1 MAASMSKRDFYEVLG
16 VARDADEDTLKKAY
30 RKLAMK
36 HHPDRNQGDKDSEEK
51 FKEAKLAY
59 ETLTDPQKRAA
70 YDRYGHAG
78 VDPSAGGGFGGA
90 GAAGGAGF
98 GDFGNIFE
106 EIFGGG
112 GGGRQRGGQQV
123 YRGSDLSYALT
134 LTLEEA
140 AAGITKSL
148 RIPSWDACDSC
159 HGSGAKPGTK
169 PKTCPSCNGSG
180 TTTQRMGPFAMQQTC
195 GACGGSGKII
205 PEPCPTCRGKGR
217 VQRQKT
223 LEVKI
228 PAGIDTGMRIRS
240 TGNGEPGVN
249 GGPAGDLYVE
259 IQIKP
264 HALFER
270 NGDDLHCKIPVSM
283 TAAALGSRIEVPTL
297 SGAAEIDLPE
307 GTQAGKTL
315 RLRGK
320 GVKGLHS
327 GHPGDLYCHI
337 DVETPVR
344 LNDEQRRLLQQLD
357 ESFKRDGDR
366 HSPAGKSW
374 ADKVKAFFK

>member
-1 MAASMSKRDFYEVLG
+1 MAKRDFYEVLG
-16 VARDADEDTLKKAY
+16 VSRDADEDVLKKAY

-36 HHPDRNQGDKDSEEK
+36 YHPDRTQGDKDGEEK

-59 ETLTDPQKRAA
+59 ETLSDPQKRAA

-78 VDPSAGGGFGGA
+78 VDPSAAAGAGGFGG
-90 GAAGGAGF
+90 GAGF
-98 GDFGNIFE
+98 ADFGSIFE

-112 GGGRQRGGQQV
+112 GGGGGRRGGGQQV
-123 YRGSDLSYALT
+123 YRGADLSYALT

-140 AAGITKSL
+140 ALGTTKSL
-148 RIPSWDACDSC
+148 RIPSWDTCDSC

-169 PKTCPSCNGSG
+169 AKTCPSCQGSG
-180 TTTQRMGPFAMQQTC
+180 ATTQRMGPFAMQQTC
-195 GACGGSGKII
+195 GTCGGNGRII
-205 PEPCPTCRGKGR
+205 PEPCPVCRGQGR

-223 LEVKI
+223 LEVQI
-228 PAGIDTGMRIRS
+228 PAGIDAGMRIRS
-240 TGNGEPGVN
+240 SGNGEPGVN
-249 GGPAGDLYVE
+249 GGPSGDLYVE

-270 NGDDLHCKIPVSM
+270 HGDDLHCRVPVGM
-283 TAAALGSRIEVPTL
+283 TAAALGARIEVPTL
-297 SGAAEIDLPE
+297 GGAAEIDLPE
-307 GTQAGKTL
+307 GTQSGKTL

-320 GVKGLHS
+320 GVKGIHS

-337 DVETPVR
+337 EVETPVR
-344 LNDEQRRLLQQLD
+344 LSDEQRQLLEQLD
-357 ESFKRDGDR
+357 ASFKRGGDR

-374 ADKVKAFFK
+374 ADKVRDLFK

>member
-1 MAASMSKRDFYEVLG
+1 MAKRDFYEVLG
-16 VARDADEDTLKKAY
+16 VSRDADEDVLKKAY

-36 HHPDRNQGDKDSEEK
+36 YHPDRTQGDKDGEEK

-59 ETLTDPQKRAA
+59 ETLSDPQKRAA

-78 VDPSAGGGFGGA
+78 VDPSAAAGAGGFGG
-90 GAAGGAGF
+90 GAGF
-98 GDFGNIFE
+98 ADFGSIFE

-112 GGGRQRGGQQV
+112 GGGGGRRGGGQQV
-123 YRGSDLSYALT
+123 YRGADLSYALT

-140 AAGITKSL
+140 ALGTTKSL
-148 RIPSWDACDSC
+148 RIPSWDTCDSC

-169 PKTCPSCNGSG
+169 AKTCPSCQGSG
-180 TTTQRMGPFAMQQTC
+180 ATTQRMGPFAMQQTC
-195 GACGGSGKII
+195 GTCGGSGRII
-205 PEPCPTCRGKGR
+205 PEPCPVCRGQGR

-223 LEVKI
+223 LEVQI
-228 PAGIDTGMRIRS
+228 PAGIDAGMRIRS
-240 TGNGEPGVN
+240 SGNGEPGVN
-249 GGPAGDLYVE
+249 GGPSGDLYVE

-270 NGDDLHCKIPVSM
+270 HGDDLHCRVPVGM
-283 TAAALGSRIEVPTL
+283 TAAALGARIEVPTL
-297 SGAAEIDLPE
+297 GGAAEIDLPE
-307 GTQAGKTL
+307 GTQSGKTL

-320 GVKGLHS
+320 GVKGIHS

-337 DVETPVR
+337 EVETPVR
-344 LNDEQRRLLQQLD
+344 LSDEQRQLLEQLD
-357 ESFKRDGDR
+357 ASFKRGGDR

-374 ADKVKAFFK
+374 ADKVRDLFK

>member
-1 MAASMSKRDFYEVLG
+1 MAKRDFYEVLG
-16 VARDADEDTLKKAY
+16 VSRDADEDVLKKAY

-36 HHPDRNQGDKDSEEK
+36 YHPDRTQGDKDGEEK

-59 ETLTDPQKRAA
+59 ETLSDPQKRAA

-78 VDPSAGGGFGGA
+78 VDPSAAAGAGGFGG
-90 GAAGGAGF
+90 GAGF
-98 GDFGNIFE
+98 ADFGSIFE

-112 GGGRQRGGQQV
+112 GGGGGGGRRGGGQQV
-123 YRGSDLSYALT
+123 YRGADLSYALS

-140 AAGITKSL
+140 ALGTTKSL
-148 RIPSWDACDSC
+148 RIPSWDTCDSC

-169 PKTCPSCNGSG
+169 AKTCPSCQGSG
-180 TTTQRMGPFAMQQTC
+180 ATTQRMGPFAMQQTC
-195 GACGGSGKII
+195 GTCGGSGRII
-205 PEPCPTCRGKGR
+205 PEPCPVCRGQGR

-223 LEVKI
+223 LEVQI
-228 PAGIDTGMRIRS
+228 PAGIDAGMRIRS
-240 TGNGEPGVN
+240 SGNGEPGVN
-249 GGPAGDLYVE
+249 GGPSGDLYVE

-270 NGDDLHCKIPVSM
+270 HGDDLHCRVPVGM
-283 TAAALGSRIEVPTL
+283 TAAALGARIEVPTL
-297 SGAAEIDLPE
+297 GGAAEIDLPE
-307 GTQAGKTL
+307 GTQSGKTL

-320 GVKGLHS
+320 GVKGIHS

-337 DVETPVR
+337 EVETPVR
-344 LNDEQRRLLQQLD
+344 LSDEQRQLLEQLD
-357 ESFKRDGDR
+357 ASFKRGGDR

-374 ADKVKAFFK
+374 ADKVRDLFK

>member
-1 MAASMSKRDFYEVLG
+1 MAKRDFYEVLG
-16 VARDADEDTLKKAY
+16 VSRDADEDVLKKAY

-36 HHPDRNQGDKDSEEK
+36 YHPDRTQGDKDGEEK

-59 ETLTDPQKRAA
+59 ETLSDAQKRAA

-78 VDPSAGGGFGGA
+78 VDPSAAAGAGGFGG
-90 GAAGGAGF
+90 GAGF
-98 GDFGNIFE
+98 ADFGSIFE

-112 GGGRQRGGQQV
+112 GGGGGGGRRGGGQQV
-123 YRGSDLSYALT
+123 YRGADLSYALT

-140 AAGITKSL
+140 ALGTTKSL
-148 RIPSWDACDSC
+148 RIPSWDTCDSC

-169 PKTCPSCNGSG
+169 AKTCPSCQGSG
-180 TTTQRMGPFAMQQTC
+180 ATTQRMGPFAMQQTC
-195 GACGGSGKII
+195 GTCGGSGRII
-205 PEPCPTCRGKGR
+205 PEPCPVCRGQGR

-223 LEVKI
+223 LEVQI
-228 PAGIDTGMRIRS
+228 PAGIDAGMRIRS
-240 TGNGEPGVN
+240 SGNGEPGVN
-249 GGPAGDLYVE
+249 GGPSGDLYVE

-270 NGDDLHCKIPVSM
+270 HGDDLHCRVPVGM
-283 TAAALGSRIEVPTL
+283 TAAALGARIEVPTL
-297 SGAAEIDLPE
+297 GGAAEIDLPE
-307 GTQAGKTL
+307 GTQSGKTL

-320 GVKGLHS
+320 GVKGIHS

-337 DVETPVR
+337 EVETPVR
-344 LNDEQRRLLQQLD
+344 LSDEQRQLLEQLD
-357 ESFKRDGDR
+357 ASFKRGGDR

-374 ADKVKAFFK
+374 ADKVRDLFK

>member
-1 MAASMSKRDFYEVLG
+1 MAKRDFYEVLG
-16 VARDADEDTLKKAY
+16 VSRDADEDVLKKAY

-36 HHPDRNQGDKDSEEK
+36 YHPDRTQGDKDGEEK

-59 ETLTDPQKRAA
+59 ETLSDPQKRAA

-78 VDPSAGGGFGGA
+78 VDPSAAAGAGGFGG
-90 GAAGGAGF
+90 GAGF
-98 GDFGNIFE
+98 ADFGSIFE

-112 GGGRQRGGQQV
+112 GGGGGGGRRGGGQQV
-123 YRGSDLSYALT
+123 YRGADLSYALT

-140 AAGITKSL
+140 ALGTTKSL
-148 RIPSWDACDSC
+148 RIPSWDTCDSC

-169 PKTCPSCNGSG
+169 AKTCPSCQGSG
-180 TTTQRMGPFAMQQTC
+180 ATTQRMGPFAMQQTC
-195 GACGGSGKII
+195 GTCGGSGRII
-205 PEPCPTCRGKGR
+205 PEPCPVCRGQGR

-223 LEVKI
+223 LEVQI
-228 PAGIDTGMRIRS
+228 PAGIDAGMRIRS
-240 TGNGEPGVN
+240 SGNGEPGVN
-249 GGPAGDLYVE
+249 GGPSGDLYVE

-270 NGDDLHCKIPVSM
+270 HGDDLHCRVPVGM
-283 TAAALGSRIEVPTL
+283 TAAALGARIEVPTL
-297 SGAAEIDLPE
+297 GGAAEIDLPE
-307 GTQAGKTL
+307 GTQSGKTL

-320 GVKGLHS
+320 GVKGIHS

-337 DVETPVR
+337 EVETPVR
-344 LNDEQRRLLQQLD
+344 LSDEQRQLLEQLD
-357 ESFKRDGDR
+357 ASFKRGGDR

-374 ADKVKAFFK
+374 ADKVRDLFK

>member
-1 MAASMSKRDFYEVLG
+1 MAKRDFYEVLG
-16 VARDADEDTLKKAY
+16 VSRDADEDVLKKAY

-36 HHPDRNQGDKDSEEK
+36 YHPDRTQGDKDGEEK

-59 ETLTDPQKRAA
+59 ETLSDPQKRAA

-78 VDPSAGGGFGGA
+78 VDPSAAAGAGGFGG
-90 GAAGGAGF
+90 GAGF
-98 GDFGNIFE
+98 ADFGSIFE

-112 GGGRQRGGQQV
+112 GRRGGGQQV
-123 YRGSDLSYALT
+123 YRGADLSYALT

-140 AAGITKSL
+140 ALGTTKSL
-148 RIPSWDACDSC
+148 RIPSWDTCDSC

-169 PKTCPSCNGSG
+169 AKTCPSCQGSG
-180 TTTQRMGPFAMQQTC
+180 ATTQRMGPFAMQQTC
-195 GACGGSGKII
+195 GTCGGSGRII
-205 PEPCPTCRGKGR
+205 PEPCPVCRGQGR

-223 LEVKI
+223 LEVQI
-228 PAGIDTGMRIRS
+228 PAGIDAGMRIRS
-240 TGNGEPGVN
+240 SGNGEPGVN
-249 GGPAGDLYVE
+249 GGPSGDLYVE

-270 NGDDLHCKIPVSM
+270 HGDDLHCRVPVGM
-283 TAAALGSRIEVPTL
+283 TAAALGARIEVPTL
-297 SGAAEIDLPE
+297 GGAAEIDLPE
-307 GTQAGKTL
+307 GTQSGKTL

-320 GVKGLHS
+320 GVKGIHS

-337 DVETPVR
+337 EVETPVR
-344 LNDEQRRLLQQLD
+344 LSDEQRQLLEQLD
-357 ESFKRDGDR
+357 ASFKRGGDR

-374 ADKVKAFFK
+374 ADKVRDLFK

>member
-1 MAASMSKRDFYEVLG
+1 MAKRDFYEVLG
-16 VARDADEDTLKKAY
+16 VSRDADEDVLKKAY

-36 HHPDRNQGDKDSEEK
+36 YHPDRTQGDKDGEEK

-59 ETLTDPQKRAA
+59 ETLSDPQKRAA

-78 VDPSAGGGFGGA
+78 VDPSAAAGAGGFGG
-90 GAAGGAGF
+90 GAGF
-98 GDFGNIFE
+98 ADFGSIFE

-112 GGGRQRGGQQV
+112 GGGGGGGRRGGGQQV
-123 YRGSDLSYALT
+123 YRGADLSYALT

-140 AAGITKSL
+140 ALGTTKSL
-148 RIPSWDACDSC
+148 RIPSWDTCDSC

-169 PKTCPSCNGSG
+169 AKTCPSCQGSG
-180 TTTQRMGPFAMQQTC
+180 ATTQRMGPFAMQQTC
-195 GACGGSGKII
+195 GTCGGSGRII
-205 PEPCPTCRGKGR
+205 PEPCPVCRGQGR

-223 LEVKI
+223 LEVQI
-228 PAGIDTGMRIRS
+228 PAGIDAGMRIGS
-240 TGNGEPGVN
+240 SGNGEPGVN
-249 GGPAGDLYVE
+249 GGPSGDLYVE

-270 NGDDLHCKIPVSM
+270 HGDDLHCRVPVGM
-283 TAAALGSRIEVPTL
+283 TAAALGARIEVPTL
-297 SGAAEIDLPE
+297 GGAAEIDLPE
-307 GTQAGKTL
+307 GTQSGKTL

-320 GVKGLHS
+320 GVKGIHS

-337 DVETPVR
+337 EVETPVR
-344 LNDEQRRLLQQLD
+344 LSDEQRQLLEQLD
-357 ESFKRDGDR
+357 ASFKRGGDR

-374 ADKVKAFFK
+374 ADKVRDLFK